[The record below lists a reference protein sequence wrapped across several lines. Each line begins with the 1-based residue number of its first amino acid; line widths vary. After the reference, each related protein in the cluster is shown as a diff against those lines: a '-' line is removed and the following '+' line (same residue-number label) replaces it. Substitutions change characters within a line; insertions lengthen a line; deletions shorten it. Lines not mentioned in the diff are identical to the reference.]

1 MTYDPNY
8 TEGAKI
14 TEIIA
19 MIMLFF
25 GLGLAIAKEH
35 KTFWIIL
42 AIVGGVWLYIQY
54 KISRKRIL
62 LRRH

>member
-25 GLGLAIAKEH
+25 GLGLAIATEH